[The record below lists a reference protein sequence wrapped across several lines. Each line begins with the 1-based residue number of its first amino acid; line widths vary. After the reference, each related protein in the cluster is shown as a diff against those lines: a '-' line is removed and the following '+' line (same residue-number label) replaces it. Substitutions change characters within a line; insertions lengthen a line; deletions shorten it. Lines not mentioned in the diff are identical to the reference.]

1 MSGAGA
7 APRSGPE
14 RRMALLVA
22 LVLRGGVLLAALV
35 TLAGGIGVLARHG
48 GSRPDYRVFH
58 GGEAPY
64 RTLPEIL
71 HGASRLEMPAVVALG
86 IVLLIATPVARV
98 VLTLIGFIVQRD
110 RIYVLLTTFVALAL
124 LYSLTL
130 GGTL

>member
-1 MSGAGA
+1 
-7 APRSGPE
+7 
-14 RRMALLVA
+14 MALLVA

-35 TLAGGIGVLARHG
+35 TLAGGVGVLARDG
-48 GSRPDYRVFH
+48 GNRPDYRIFH

-71 HGASRLEMPAVVALG
+71 TGAGRLEMPAVVALG

-98 VLTLIGFIVQRD
+98 ILTWIGFVAERD
-110 RIYVLLTTFVALAL
+110 RIYVLLTAVVALAL